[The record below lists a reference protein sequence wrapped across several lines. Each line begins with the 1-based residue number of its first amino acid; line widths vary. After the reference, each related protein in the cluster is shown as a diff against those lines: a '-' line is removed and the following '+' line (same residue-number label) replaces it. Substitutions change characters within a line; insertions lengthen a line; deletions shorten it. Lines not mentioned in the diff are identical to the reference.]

1 MINKSNENVGA
12 QYNENYEEFLDL
24 WKSAD
29 LGIPG
34 GRGFLVKTDWI
45 ETKHVKPQLSY
56 C

>member
-29 LGIPG
+29 PGIPEVEDACRRLTG
-34 GRGFLVKTDWI
+34 LKQSMLI
-45 ETKHVKPQLSY
+45 LS
-56 C
+56 